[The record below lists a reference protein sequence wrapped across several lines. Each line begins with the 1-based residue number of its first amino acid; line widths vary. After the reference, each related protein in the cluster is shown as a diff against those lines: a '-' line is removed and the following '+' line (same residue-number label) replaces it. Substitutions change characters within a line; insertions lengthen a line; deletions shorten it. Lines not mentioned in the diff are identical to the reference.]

1 MTRTN
6 AETNDTAAGVAAQGA
21 TVAPEKP
28 ISKKSASPKK
38 SAPKGKKA
46 AAGTKPGK
54 QVKTGKKKVARQAT
68 PRTEG
73 KGAKILEMIGR
84 TKGASLTEIMT
95 ATGWQANSVRGFIS
109 TAGKKHNL
117 KIESVKND
125 SGRLFNQAPS
135 YTRTDGGATAGQPP
149 KALCMR

>member
-1 MTRTN
+1 MTRKN
-6 AETNDTAAGVAAQGA
+6 AETNDTAAGVAAPGA

-28 ISKKSASPKK
+28 ISKKPASPKK
-38 SAPKGKKA
+38 GAPKGKEA
-46 AAGTKPGK
+46 AAGAKPGK

-95 ATGWQANSVRGFIS
+95 ATGWQAHSVRGFIS
-109 TAGKKHNL
+109 TAGKKHNR

-125 SGRLFNQAPS
+125 SGDRIYRL
-135 YTRTDGGATAGQPP
+135 T
-149 KALCMR
+149 K